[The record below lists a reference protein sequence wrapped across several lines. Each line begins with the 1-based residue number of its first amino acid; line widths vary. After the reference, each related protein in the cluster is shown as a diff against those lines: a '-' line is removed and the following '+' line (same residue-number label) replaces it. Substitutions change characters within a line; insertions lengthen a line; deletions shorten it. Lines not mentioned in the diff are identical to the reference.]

1 MGKAGL
7 PKSPIQ
13 FRKLWNCCWGNET
26 HVITFDCGSR
36 HAVCSKCAAAYTRQ
50 NGPDWAADLLSDC
63 ADADIEMVG
72 VLDPDDEHGMPIYIG
87 RTDRAYMKLRPGV
100 YPSVDDQSPEM
111 DLCTLVVE
119 AGFSYAIRGRDQ

>member
-36 HAVCSKCAAAYTRQ
+36 HAVCSKCAAQYTRQ
-50 NGPDWAADLLSDC
+50 NGPDWAADLLADC
-63 ADADIEMVG
+63 ADADIEVVG
-72 VLDPDDEHGMPIYIG
+72 ILDPDEQHGIPCYVGPIARVHEQI
-87 RTDRAYMKLRPGV
+87 RPGV
-100 YPSVDDQSPEM
+100 YPSVDMLSDEM
-111 DLCTLVVE
+111 QLCTVVV
-119 AGFSYAIRGRDQ
+119 GTDKSYAIRGEDK